1 MESNVTSGFYPDTAI
16 DRMTTV
22 SSTALSELTGYT
34 RQADLEKWCERYNV
48 RFFRGRT
55 GIWTTLDALN
65 AALGVRP
72 PATTE
77 QPRRKLEF

>member
-1 MESNVTSGFYPDTAI
+1 MTSGFYPDTAI
-16 DRMTTV
+16 DRMTNAI
-22 SSTALSELTGYT
+22 SSTELSELTGYT
-34 RQADLEKWCERYNV
+34 RQADLEKWCERSNV

-77 QPRRKLEF
+77 PPRRKLEF